1 MSADDVAR
9 VFAIEDK
16 VERLKAATDGVAAA
30 QQTINELTRI
40 RRAVIRELHAE
51 GWTFARIGAAAGLSR
66 ARIHQ
71 VSTQGPAP
79 EGLFFGHG
87 ALTVLTPRVRTGR
100 LIGAPDP
107 AAATRLAE
115 LLRQLGFAV
124 TVEQFPP
131 GHPIDLNRDGLIVL
145 GGPELSPSLRQ
156 LIAADPRLRRSVA
169 RAGDGRRGI
178 EDRAARRVYR
188 PSGPDPHDIAYL
200 ARLPRP
206 DGQGSILVIDGLH
219 PPGSLGAV
227 RLLATRLAGLHER
240 AGTRRFSVLIAVRFD
255 RATGE
260 PLEAELLTPVYRH
273 EPAEVR
279 PTALRTRR

>member
-87 ALTVLTPRVRTGR
+87 SLTVLVPEVRAGRV
-100 LIGAPDP
+100 IGAPDP
-107 AAATRLAE
+107 AAPQQLAE
-115 LLRQLGFAV
+115 LLRELGFTVAV
-124 TVEQFPP
+124 EHFLP
-131 GHPIDLNRDGLIVL
+131 GRPVDLRRDGLIVL
-145 GGPELSPSLRQ
+145 GGPELSP
-156 LIAADPRLRRSVA
+156 ACANW
-169 RAGDGRRGI
+169 
-178 EDRAARRVYR
+178 
-188 PSGPDPHDIAYL
+188 
-200 ARLPRP
+200 
-206 DGQGSILVIDGLH
+206 
-219 PPGSLGAV
+219 
-227 RLLATRLAGLHER
+227 
-240 AGTRRFSVLIAVRFD
+240 
-255 RATGE
+255 
-260 PLEAELLTPVYRH
+260 
-273 EPAEVR
+273 
-279 PTALRTRR
+279 

>member
-87 ALTVLTPRVRTGR
+87 TLTVLVPEVRAGRV
-100 LIGAPDP
+100 IGAPDP
-107 AAATRLAE
+107 AASHRLVE
-115 LLRQLGFAV
+115 LLRELGFTASI
-124 TVEQFPP
+124 EHFLP
-131 GHPIDLNRDGLIVL
+131 GRPVDLNRDGLIVV

-156 LIAADPRLRRSVA
+156 LISADPRLRRAVA
-169 RAGDGRRGI
+169 RAGDARRGI

-188 PSGPDPHDIAYL
+188 PGGPDPHDIAYL

-206 DGQGSILVIDGLH
+206 DGRGTVLMIDGMH
-219 PPGSLGAV
+219 PPGSLGAI
-227 RLLATRLAGLHER
+227 RLLATRLATLHER
-240 AGTRRFSVLIAVRFD
+240 AGTHLFSVLVACRFD

-273 EPAEVR
+273 DPETRVPA
-279 PTALRTRR
+279 PGLRR

>member
-40 RRAVIRELHAE
+40 RRAVIRELHAD

-87 ALTVLTPRVRTGR
+87 TLTVLVPEVRAGRV
-100 LIGAPDP
+100 IGAPDP
-107 AAATRLAE
+107 AAPHRLVE
-115 LLRQLGFAV
+115 LLRELGFTASI
-124 TVEQFPP
+124 EHFLP
-131 GHPIDLNRDGLIVL
+131 GRPVDLNRDGLVVL

-156 LIAADPRLRRSVA
+156 LLAADPRLRRAVA
-169 RAGDGRRGI
+169 RAGDARRGI

-188 PSGPDPHDIAYL
+188 PGGPDPHDIAYL

-206 DGQGSILVIDGLH
+206 DGRGTVLMIDGMH
-219 PPGSLGAV
+219 PPGSLGAI
-227 RLLATRLAGLHER
+227 RLLATRLATLHER
-240 AGTRRFSVLIAVRFD
+240 AGTHLFSVLVACRFD

-273 EPAEVR
+273 DPETRLPA
-279 PTALRTRR
+279 PGIRR

>member
-16 VERLKAATDGVAAA
+16 VDRLKAATEGVAAA

-40 RRAVIRELHAE
+40 RRAVIRELHDE

-87 ALTVLTPRVRTGR
+87 ALRVLVPEVRAGRV
-100 LIGAPDP
+100 LGAPDP
-107 AAATRLAE
+107 AAAQRLAE

-124 TVEQFPP
+124 VVENFLP
-131 GHPIDLNRDGLIVL
+131 GRPLDLNRDGLIVL

-156 LIAADPRLRRSVA
+156 LVTADPRLRRTIT
-169 RAGDGRRGI
+169 RAGDARRGI

-188 PSGPDPHDIAYL
+188 PGGPEPHDIAYL

-206 DGQGSILVIDGLH
+206 DGRGTILVIDGLH

-227 RLLATRLAGLHER
+227 RLLATRLATLHER
-240 AGTRRFSVLIAVRFD
+240 AAGHLFSVLIAVKYE

-260 PLEAELLTPVYRH
+260 PVDADLLTPVYRH
-273 EPAEVR
+273 DAEPRPVR
-279 PTALRTRR
+279 ARR

>member
-40 RRAVIRELHAE
+40 RRAVIRELHAD

-87 ALTVLTPRVRTGR
+87 SLTVLVPEVRAGRV
-100 LIGAPDP
+100 IGAPDP
-107 AAATRLAE
+107 AAPQRLAE
-115 LLRQLGFAV
+115 LLRELGFGVAV
-124 TVEQFPP
+124 EHFLP
-131 GHPIDLNRDGLIVL
+131 GRPIDLRRDGLIVL

-156 LIAADPRLRRSVA
+156 LVAADPRLRRAVA
-169 RAGDGRRGI
+169 RMGDARRGI

-188 PSGPDPHDIAYL
+188 PGGPEPHDIAYL
-200 ARLPRP
+200 GRLPRP
-206 DGQGSILVIDGLH
+206 DGRGSILMIDGMH
-219 PPGSLGAV
+219 PPGSLGAI
-227 RLLATRLAGLHER
+227 RLLATRLATLHER
-240 AGTRRFSVLIAVRFD
+240 AGNYLFSVLISCRFD

-260 PLEAELLTPVYRH
+260 PLEADLLTPVYRH
-273 EPAEVR
+273 DPENRSHAAGP
-279 PTALRTRR
+279 RR

>member
-87 ALTVLTPRVRTGR
+87 SLTVLVPEVRAGRV
-100 LIGAPDP
+100 IGAPDP
-107 AAATRLAE
+107 AAPQRLAE
-115 LLRQLGFAV
+115 LLRELGFGVAV
-124 TVEQFPP
+124 EHFLP
-131 GHPIDLNRDGLIVL
+131 GRPIDLHRDGLIVL

-156 LIAADPRLRRSVA
+156 LVAADPRLRRAVA
-169 RAGDGRRGI
+169 RMGDARRGI

-188 PSGPDPHDIAYL
+188 PGGPEPHDIAYL
-200 ARLPRP
+200 GRLPRP
-206 DGQGSILVIDGLH
+206 DKRGSVLMIDGMH
-219 PPGSLGAV
+219 PPGSLGAI
-227 RLLATRLAGLHER
+227 RLLATRLATLHER
-240 AGTRRFSVLIAVRFD
+240 AGNYLFSVLIACRFD

-273 EPAEVR
+273 DPENRSPATGVR
-279 PTALRTRR
+279 R

>member
-87 ALTVLTPRVRTGR
+87 TLTVLVPEVRAGRV
-100 LIGAPDP
+100 IGAPDP
-107 AAATRLAE
+107 AASHRLVE
-115 LLRQLGFAV
+115 LLRELGFTASI
-124 TVEQFPP
+124 EHFLP
-131 GHPIDLNRDGLIVL
+131 GRPVDLNRDGVIVV

-156 LIAADPRLRRSVA
+156 LISADPRLRRAVA
-169 RAGDGRRGI
+169 RAGDARRGI

-188 PSGPDPHDIAYL
+188 PGGPDPHDIAYL

-206 DGQGSILVIDGLH
+206 DGRGTVLMIDGMH
-219 PPGSLGAV
+219 PPGSLGAI
-227 RLLATRLAGLHER
+227 RLLATRLATLHER
-240 AGTRRFSVLIAVRFD
+240 AGTHLFSVLVACRFD

-273 EPAEVR
+273 DPETRVPA
-279 PTALRTRR
+279 PGLRR

>member
-1 MSADDVAR
+1 MSAGDVAR

-16 VERLKAATDGVAAA
+16 VERLKAATDGVADA

-40 RRAVIRELHAE
+40 RKAVIRELHAE

-87 ALTVLTPRVRTGR
+87 SLTVIAPEVRGRRV
-100 LIGAPDP
+100 LGAPDP
-107 AAATRLAE
+107 SAAQRLLE
-115 LLRQLGFAV
+115 LLRELGFTAM
-124 TVEQFPP
+124 VEHFLP
-131 GHPIDLNRDGLIVL
+131 GRHVDLNRDGLIVL
-145 GGPELSPSLRQ
+145 GGPELSPSIRQ
-156 LIAADPRLRRSVA
+156 LIAADPRLRRAVA
-169 RAGDGRRGI
+169 RAGDAQRGI

-188 PSGPDPHDIAYL
+188 PGGPEPRDIAYV

-206 DGQGSILVIDGLH
+206 DGRGTALIIDGLH
-219 PPGSLGAV
+219 PPGSLGAI
-227 RLLATRLAGLHER
+227 RLLATRLATLHER
-240 AGTRRFSVLIAVRFD
+240 AATHLFSVLVAVRYD

-260 PLEAELLTPVYRH
+260 PVDADLLTPVYWH
-273 EPAEVR
+273 DAEPR
-279 PTALRTRR
+279 SNSGLRR

>member
-87 ALTVLTPRVRTGR
+87 TLTVLVPEVRAGRV
-100 LIGAPDP
+100 IGAPDP
-107 AAATRLAE
+107 AAPHRLVE
-115 LLRQLGFAV
+115 LLRELGFTASI
-124 TVEQFPP
+124 EHFLP
-131 GHPIDLNRDGLIVL
+131 GRPVDLSRDGLIVL

-156 LIAADPRLRRSVA
+156 LIAADPRLRP
-169 RAGDGRRGI
+169 AGAPAGAPRG
-178 EDRAARRVYR
+178 
-188 PSGPDPHDIAYL
+188 G
-200 ARLPRP
+200 
-206 DGQGSILVIDGLH
+206 
-219 PPGSLGAV
+219 
-227 RLLATRLAGLHER
+227 LAGPPAPR
-240 AGTRRFSVLIAVRFD
+240 GYTAG
-255 RATGE
+255 
-260 PLEAELLTPVYRH
+260 
-273 EPAEVR
+273 
-279 PTALRTRR
+279 

>member
-87 ALTVLTPRVRTGR
+87 TLTVLVPEVRAGRV
-100 LIGAPDP
+100 IGAPDP
-107 AAATRLAE
+107 AAPHRLVE
-115 LLRQLGFAV
+115 LLRELGFTASI
-124 TVEQFPP
+124 EHFLP
-131 GHPIDLNRDGLIVL
+131 GRPVDLNRDGVIVL

-156 LIAADPRLRRSVA
+156 LLAADPRLRRAVA
-169 RAGDGRRGI
+169 RAGDARRGI

-188 PSGPDPHDIAYL
+188 PGGPDPHDIAYL

-206 DGQGSILVIDGLH
+206 DGRGTVLMIDGMH
-219 PPGSLGAV
+219 PPGSLGAI
-227 RLLATRLAGLHER
+227 RLLATRLATLHER
-240 AGTRRFSVLIAVRFD
+240 AGTHLFSVLVACRFD

-273 EPAEVR
+273 DPEMRVPA
-279 PTALRTRR
+279 PGSRR

>member
-16 VERLKAATDGVAAA
+16 VERLKAATEGVAAA

-87 ALTVLTPRVRTGR
+87 ALTVLTPEARAGR
-100 LIGAPDP
+100 LPGAPDP
-107 AAATRLAE
+107 TAADRLAE
-115 LLRQLGFAV
+115 LLRELGFPA
-124 TVEQFPP
+124 TIEYFAP
-131 GHPIDLNRDGLIVL
+131 GRPVDLNRDGVIVL
-145 GGPELSPSLRQ
+145 GGPELSPTLRRFV
-156 LIAADPRLRRSVA
+156 AADPRLRRTVA
-169 RAGDGRRGI
+169 RPGDSRRAI

-188 PSGPDPHDIAYL
+188 PAGPEPHDIAYL

-206 DGQGSILVIDGLH
+206 DGRGSCLIIDGLH

-240 AGTRRFSVLIAVRFD
+240 AEHHLFSVLIAVRYD
-255 RATGE
+255 RSTGE
-260 PLEAELLTPVYRH
+260 PVDADLLTPVYRH
-273 EPAEVR
+273 LGDPR
-279 PTALRTRR
+279 PNGQRPR

>member
-40 RRAVIRELHAE
+40 RRSVIRDLHDE

-87 ALTVLTPRVRTGR
+87 ALTVLVPEVRAGRV
-100 LIGAPDP
+100 IGAPDP
-107 AAATRLAE
+107 AAPQRLSE
-115 LLRQLGFAV
+115 LLRELGFS
-124 TVEQFPP
+124 VEIEHFLP
-131 GHPIDLNRDGLIVL
+131 GRPVDLNRNGLVVL
-145 GGPELSPSLRQ
+145 GGPELSPNLRQ
-156 LIAADPRLRRSVA
+156 LIMGDPRLRRTVA
-169 RAGDGRRGI
+169 RAGDARRGI

-188 PSGPDPHDIAYL
+188 PGGPEPHDIAYL

-206 DGQGSILVIDGLH
+206 DGRGSVVMIDGMH
-219 PPGSLGAV
+219 PPGSLGAI
-227 RLLATRLAGLHER
+227 RLLATRLSTLHER
-240 AGTRRFSVLIAVRFD
+240 ASTQLFSVLVACRFD

-260 PLEAELLTPVYRH
+260 PLEADLLTPIYRH
-273 EPAEVR
+273 ESETRLPAPGQHR
-279 PTALRTRR
+279 

>member
-40 RRAVIRELHAE
+40 RSAVIRDLHAE

-87 ALTVLTPRVRTGR
+87 SLTVLVPEVRAGRVV
-100 LIGAPDP
+100 GAPDP
-107 AAATRLAE
+107 GAPQRLEE
-115 LLRQLGFAV
+115 LLRDLGFTV
-124 TVEQFPP
+124 TIEHFLP
-131 GHPIDLNRDGLIVL
+131 GRPVDLNRDGLIVL
-145 GGPELSPSLRQ
+145 GGPELSPNLRQ
-156 LIAADPRLRRSVA
+156 LISADPRLRRTVA
-169 RAGDGRRGI
+169 RAGDARRAI

-188 PSGPDPHDIAYL
+188 PGGTEPHDIAYL
-200 ARLPRP
+200 ARLPRL
-206 DGQGSILVIDGLH
+206 DGRGSVLMIDGMH
-219 PPGSLGAV
+219 PPGSLGAI
-227 RLLATRLAGLHER
+227 RLLATRLSTLHER
-240 AGTRRFSVLIAVRFD
+240 AGTHLFSVLVACRFD

-260 PLEAELLTPVYRH
+260 PQEAELLTPVYRH
-273 EPAEVR
+273 DSESRLPA
-279 PTALRTRR
+279 PGPRR

>member
-16 VERLKAATDGVAAA
+16 VERLKAATEGVAAA

-40 RRAVIRELHAE
+40 RRAVIRELHAD

-71 VSTQGPAP
+71 VSTQGPVP

-87 ALTVLTPRVRTGR
+87 SLTVLAPEVRAGR
-100 LIGAPDP
+100 LLGAPDP
-107 AAATRLAE
+107 VAAERLAE
-115 LLRQLGFAV
+115 LLRQLGFAA
-124 TVEQFPP
+124 TVETFLP
-131 GHPIDLNRDGLIVL
+131 GRPVDLNRDGLVIL

-156 LIAADPRLRRSVA
+156 LVVADPRLRRTVT
-169 RAGDGRRGI
+169 RAGDTRRGI

-188 PSGPDPHDIAYL
+188 PGGTEPHDIAYL

-206 DGQGSILVIDGLH
+206 DRRGSIMVIDGLH
-219 PPGSLGAV
+219 PPGSLGAI
-227 RLLATRLAGLHER
+227 RLLATRLATLHER
-240 AGTRRFSVLIAVRFD
+240 ASTHLFSVLIAVRYD
-255 RATGE
+255 RTTGE
-260 PLEAELLTPVYRH
+260 PIDADLLTPVYRH
-273 EPAEVR
+273 ETDSRLATTRVR
-279 PTALRTRR
+279 P

>member
-40 RRAVIRELHAE
+40 RRAVIRELHAD

-87 ALTVLTPRVRTGR
+87 ALTVLVPEVRAGRV
-100 LIGAPDP
+100 LGAPDP
-107 AAATRLAE
+107 AAAQRLAE
-115 LLRQLGFAV
+115 LLRELGFTA
-124 TVEQFPP
+124 TIEHFLP
-131 GHPIDLNRDGLIVL
+131 GRPIELNRDGLIVL

-156 LIAADPRLRRSVA
+156 LILADPRLRRAVA
-169 RAGDGRRGI
+169 RAGDARRGI

-188 PSGPDPHDIAYL
+188 PGGPEPHDIAYL
-200 ARLPRP
+200 GRLPRP
-206 DGQGSILVIDGLH
+206 DGRGTILLIDGLH
-219 PPGSLGAV
+219 PPGSLGAI
-227 RLLATRLAGLHER
+227 RLLATRLATLHER
-240 AGTRRFSVLIAVRFD
+240 AGNHLFSVLIAVRYD
-255 RATGE
+255 RTTGE
-260 PLEAELLTPVYRH
+260 PLEADLLTPVYRH
-273 EPAEVR
+273 DPDPR
-279 PTALRTRR
+279 TPTARLRR

>member
-87 ALTVLTPRVRTGR
+87 SLTILTPEVRAGRV
-100 LIGAPDP
+100 LGAPDP
-107 AAATRLAE
+107 SASARLVE
-115 LLRQLGFAV
+115 LLRELGFAV
-124 TVEQFPP
+124 SVETFAP
-131 GHPIDLNRDGLIVL
+131 GRPVDLNRDGLIVL
-145 GGPELSPSLRQ
+145 GGPELSPNLRQ
-156 LIAADPRLRRSVA
+156 LVAADPRLRRTVV
-169 RAGDGRRGI
+169 RAGDARRGI

-188 PSGPDPHDIAYL
+188 PAGPEPHDIAYL

-206 DGQGSILVIDGLH
+206 DGRGTCLVIDGLH

-227 RLLATRLAGLHER
+227 RLLATRLATLHER
-240 AGTRRFSVLIAVRFD
+240 AATHLFSVLVAVRYD
-255 RATGE
+255 RTSGE
-260 PLEAELLTPVYRH
+260 PVDADLLTPVYRH
-273 EPAEVR
+273 DGDHR
-279 PTALRTRR
+279 PLRPRPRR

>member
-16 VERLKAATDGVAAA
+16 VERLKAATEGVAAA

-40 RRAVIRELHAE
+40 RRAVIRELHDE

-87 ALTVLTPRVRTGR
+87 TLRVLVPEVRAGRV
-100 LIGAPDP
+100 LGAPDP
-107 AAATRLAE
+107 AAAQRLAE
-115 LLRQLGFAV
+115 LLRQLGFAA
-124 TVEQFPP
+124 TVETFLP
-131 GHPIDLNRDGLIVL
+131 GRPLDLNRDGLIVL

-156 LIAADPRLRRSVA
+156 LVTADPRLRRTIT
-169 RAGDGRRGI
+169 RAGDARRGI

-188 PSGPDPHDIAYL
+188 PGGPEPHDIAYL

-206 DGQGSILVIDGLH
+206 DGRGTILVIDGLH

-227 RLLATRLAGLHER
+227 RLLATRLATLHER
-240 AGTRRFSVLIAVRFD
+240 AANHLFSVLIAVKYE

-260 PLEAELLTPVYRH
+260 PVDADLLTPVYRH
-273 EPAEVR
+273 DPEPRAAR
-279 PTALRTRR
+279 LRR

>member
-87 ALTVLTPRVRTGR
+87 TLTVLVPEVRAGRV
-100 LIGAPDP
+100 IGAPDP
-107 AAATRLAE
+107 AAPHRLVE
-115 LLRQLGFAV
+115 LLRELGFTASI
-124 TVEQFPP
+124 EHFLP
-131 GHPIDLNRDGLIVL
+131 GRPVDLNRDGLIVL
-145 GGPELSPSLRQ
+145 GGPELSPSVRQ
-156 LIAADPRLRRSVA
+156 LIAADPRLRRAVA
-169 RAGDGRRGI
+169 RAGDARRGI

-188 PSGPDPHDIAYL
+188 PGGPDPHDIAYL

-206 DGQGSILVIDGLH
+206 DGRGSVLIIDGMH
-219 PPGSLGAV
+219 PPGSLGAI
-227 RLLATRLAGLHER
+227 RLLATRLATLHER
-240 AGTRRFSVLIAVRFD
+240 ASTHLFSVLVACRFD

-273 EPAEVR
+273 APETRLPA
-279 PTALRTRR
+279 PGIRR

>member
-16 VERLKAATDGVAAA
+16 VDRLKAATEGVAAA

-40 RRAVIRELHAE
+40 RRAVIRELHDE

-87 ALTVLTPRVRTGR
+87 ALRVLVPEVRAGRV
-100 LIGAPDP
+100 LGAPDP
-107 AAATRLAE
+107 AAAQRLAE

-124 TVEQFPP
+124 VVENFLP
-131 GHPIDLNRDGLIVL
+131 GRPLDLNRDGLIVL

-156 LIAADPRLRRSVA
+156 LVTADPRLRRTIT
-169 RAGDGRRGI
+169 RAGDARRGI

-188 PSGPDPHDIAYL
+188 PGGPEPHDIAYL

-206 DGQGSILVIDGLH
+206 DGRGTILVIDGLH

-227 RLLATRLAGLHER
+227 RLLATRLATLHER
-240 AGTRRFSVLIAVRFD
+240 AAGHLFSVLIAVKYE

-260 PLEAELLTPVYRH
+260 PVDADLLTPVYRH
-273 EPAEVR
+273 DPDPRPARVR
-279 PTALRTRR
+279 R

>member
-9 VFAIEDK
+9 VFAIKDK
-16 VERLKAATDGVAAA
+16 VERLKAATDRVAAA

-40 RRAVIRELHAE
+40 RRSVIRELHAE

-71 VSTQGPAP
+71 VSTQGPVP

-87 ALTVLTPRVRTGR
+87 PLTILAPELPAGQV
-100 LIGAPDP
+100 IGAPDP
-107 AAATRLAE
+107 AAPQRLAE
-115 LLRQLGFAV
+115 LLRQLDFTVAV
-124 TVEQFPP
+124 EYFRP
-131 GHPIDLNRDGLIVL
+131 GHPIDLRRDGLIVL

-156 LIAADPRLRRSVA
+156 LVTSDPRLRRTVA
-169 RAGDGRRGI
+169 RVGDTRRGI

-188 PSGPDPHDIAYL
+188 PGGPEPHDIAYL

-206 DGQGSILVIDGLH
+206 DGRGSVLMIDGMH
-219 PPGSLGAV
+219 PPGSLGAI
-227 RLLATRLAGLHER
+227 RLLATRLACLYER
-240 AGTRRFSVLIAVRFD
+240 ASVHRFSVLIACRFD

-260 PLEAELLTPVYRH
+260 PSETQLLTPVYRH
-273 EPAEVR
+273 DSENRV
-279 PTALRTRR
+279 PTSSLRR

>member
-87 ALTVLTPRVRTGR
+87 TLTVLVPEIRAGR
-100 LIGAPDP
+100 ILGAPDP
-107 AAATRLAE
+107 NAGTRLVE
-115 LLRQLGFAV
+115 LLRELGFTA
-124 TVEQFPP
+124 TVETFLP
-131 GHPIDLNRDGLIVL
+131 GRPIDLNRDGLIAV

-156 LIAADPRLRRSVA
+156 LIAADPRLRRAVT
-169 RAGDGRRGI
+169 RAGDARRGI

-188 PSGPDPHDIAYL
+188 PGGPEPHDIAYL

-206 DGQGSILVIDGLH
+206 DGRGTCLLIDGLH
-219 PPGSLGAV
+219 PPGSLGAI
-227 RLLATRLAGLHER
+227 RLLATRLATLHER
-240 AGTRRFSVLIAVRFD
+240 AANHLFSVLIAVRYD

-260 PLEAELLTPVYRH
+260 PVDADLLTPVYRH
-273 EPAEVR
+273 DSSDTRSAAP
-279 PTALRTRR
+279 RTRR

>member
-51 GWTFARIGAAAGLSR
+51 GWTFAKIGAAAGLSR

-71 VSTQGPAP
+71 VSTQGPVP

-87 ALTVLTPRVRTGR
+87 SLTVVAPEVRAGR
-100 LIGAPDP
+100 LLGAPDP
-107 AAATRLAE
+107 AAAQRMAE
-115 LLRQLGFAV
+115 LLRQLGFAAS
-124 TVEQFPP
+124 VETFLP
-131 GHPIDLNRDGLIVL
+131 GRPIDLNRDGLVIL
-145 GGPELSPSLRQ
+145 AGPELSPSLRQ
-156 LIAADPRLRRSVA
+156 LVVADPRLRRTIT
-169 RAGDGRRGI
+169 RAGDTRRGI

-188 PSGPDPHDIAYL
+188 PGGGEPHDIAYL

-206 DGQGSILVIDGLH
+206 DRRGTIMLIDGLH
-219 PPGSLGAV
+219 PPGSLGAI
-227 RLLATRLAGLHER
+227 RLLATRLSTLHER
-240 AGTRRFSVLIAVRFD
+240 AATHLFSVLIAVRYD
-255 RATGE
+255 RTTGE
-260 PLEAELLTPVYRH
+260 PVDADLLTPVYRH
-273 EPAEVR
+273 ETDPRLATARVR
-279 PTALRTRR
+279 P

>member
-16 VERLKAATDGVAAA
+16 VDRLKAATEGVAAA

-40 RRAVIRELHAE
+40 RRAVIRELHDE

-87 ALTVLTPRVRTGR
+87 ALRVLVPEVRAGRV
-100 LIGAPDP
+100 LGAPDP
-107 AAATRLAE
+107 AAAQRLAE

-124 TVEQFPP
+124 VVENFLP
-131 GHPIDLNRDGLIVL
+131 GRPLDLNRDGLIVL

-156 LIAADPRLRRSVA
+156 LVTADPRLRRTIT
-169 RAGDGRRGI
+169 RAGDARRGI

-188 PSGPDPHDIAYL
+188 PGGPEPHDIAYL

-206 DGQGSILVIDGLH
+206 DGRGTILVIDGLH

-227 RLLATRLAGLHER
+227 RLLATRLATLHER
-240 AGTRRFSVLIAVRFD
+240 ADSHLFSVLIAVKYE

-260 PLEAELLTPVYRH
+260 PVDADLLTPVYRH
-273 EPAEVR
+273 DADPRPAR
-279 PTALRTRR
+279 LRR

>member
-16 VERLKAATDGVAAA
+16 VERLKAATEGVAAA

-87 ALTVLTPRVRTGR
+87 ALTVVAPEARAGRT
-100 LIGAPDP
+100 IGAPDP
-107 AAATRLAE
+107 TAAPRLVE
-115 LLRQLGFAV
+115 LLRELGF
-124 TVEQFPP
+124 TVGTEHFLP
-131 GHPIDLNRDGLIVL
+131 GRPVDLNRDGLIVL

-156 LIAADPRLRRSVA
+156 LIVADPRLRRAVA
-169 RAGDGRRGI
+169 RAGDVRRGI

-188 PSGPDPHDIAYL
+188 PAGPDPHDIAYL

-206 DGQGSILVIDGLH
+206 DGRGTVLLIDGLH
-219 PPGSLGAV
+219 PPGSLGAI
-227 RLLATRLAGLHER
+227 RLLATRLATLHER
-240 AGTRRFSVLIAVRFD
+240 AANHLFSVLIAVRYD
-255 RATGE
+255 RNSGE
-260 PLEAELLTPVYRH
+260 PVDTDLLTPVYRH
-273 EPAEVR
+273 DLVDAR
-279 PTALRTRR
+279 TALRPRR

>member
-16 VERLKAATDGVAAA
+16 VDRLKAATEGVAAA

-40 RRAVIRELHAE
+40 RRAVIRELHDE

-87 ALTVLTPRVRTGR
+87 ALRVLVPEVRAGRV
-100 LIGAPDP
+100 LGAPDP
-107 AAATRLAE
+107 AAAQRLAE

-124 TVEQFPP
+124 VVENFLP
-131 GHPIDLNRDGLIVL
+131 GRPLDLNRDGLIVL

-156 LIAADPRLRRSVA
+156 LVTADPRLRRTIT
-169 RAGDGRRGI
+169 RAGDARRGI

-188 PSGPDPHDIAYL
+188 PGGPEPHDIAYL

-206 DGQGSILVIDGLH
+206 DGRGTILVIDGLH

-227 RLLATRLAGLHER
+227 RLLATRLATLHER
-240 AGTRRFSVLIAVRFD
+240 ADSHLFSVLIAVKYE

-260 PLEAELLTPVYRH
+260 PVDADLLTPVYRH
-273 EPAEVR
+273 DSDPRPAR
-279 PTALRTRR
+279 LRR

>member
-40 RRAVIRELHAE
+40 RRAVIRDLHAE

-87 ALTVLTPRVRTGR
+87 SLTVLLPEVRAGRV
-100 LIGAPDP
+100 IGAPDP
-107 AAATRLAE
+107 AAPHRLAE
-115 LLRQLGFAV
+115 LLRELGF
-124 TVEQFPP
+124 TVAIEHFLP
-131 GHPIDLNRDGLIVL
+131 GRPIDLRRDGLIVL

-156 LIAADPRLRRSVA
+156 LITADPRLRRAVP
-169 RAGDGRRGI
+169 RAGDARRGI

-188 PSGPDPHDIAYL
+188 PGGPEPHDIAYL

-206 DGQGSILVIDGLH
+206 DARGSVLMIDGMH

-227 RLLATRLAGLHER
+227 RLLSTRLAALHER
-240 AGTRRFSVLIAVRFD
+240 AGAHLFSVLVSCRFD

-260 PLEAELLTPVYRH
+260 PLEADLLTPVYRH
-273 EPAEVR
+273 DPEKRLPA
-279 PTALRTRR
+279 PGLRR

>member
-9 VFAIEDK
+9 IFAIEDK
-16 VERLKAATDGVAAA
+16 VERLKAATEGVAAA

-40 RRAVIRELHAE
+40 RRAVIRELHAD

-87 ALTVLTPRVRTGR
+87 PLTVLVPDTRAGR

-107 AAATRLAE
+107 AAAPRLAE
-115 LLRQLGFAV
+115 LLRELGFSV
-124 TVEQFPP
+124 TVEHFAP
-131 GHPIDLNRDGLIVL
+131 GRPIDLRRDGLIVL
-145 GGPELSPSLRQ
+145 GGPELSPSLRH
-156 LIAADPRLRRSVA
+156 LISADPRLRRAVA

-178 EDRAARRVYR
+178 EDRAARRIYR
-188 PSGPDPHDIAYL
+188 PAGPDPHDIAYL

-206 DGQGSILVIDGLH
+206 DGSGSVLVIDGLH

-227 RLLATRLAGLHER
+227 RLLATRLATLHER
-240 AGTRRFSVLIAVRFD
+240 AGTRRFSTLIGVRYD
-255 RATGE
+255 RSTGE
-260 PLEAELLTPVYRH
+260 PVDADLLTPVFRH
-273 EPAEVR
+273 DPVDMRAH
-279 PTALRTRR
+279 ALRQRR